1 MPEYSTPPRPP
12 TLPPPKAAHVEA
24 LKSLQ
29 RAQQPRPSFK
39 AAHVEALLS
48 RYQRAQTPK
57 PFNAPKP
64 TRLQLL
70 RERWAHHAW
79 LMYRRE
85 ASIVIAVVIARA
97 WHNFFITT
105 YALLGPE
112 EERLMACAEC
122 YWYVLAVVLFGAMLL
137 VCTAGLR
144 GQATELL
151 APVCGLLS
159 GWAFKH
165 LVDTCMINGQGG
177 SDTPLSTELLF
188 AAGCTTVSWLVMYA
202 ANFLKIHARVV
213 GPPWSATA
221 EAFAARVSVLLSNA
235 CGLGCA
241 AAWYLVLQAMTSLR
255 EYTLFVAAGACA
267 NASAP
272 RASPQPAAA
281 LEPSAPHH
289 ALELPSPLTMSV
301 MFAASATTLCA
312 LLDVQIF
319 RLRAAD
325 ADEMEQLSTQRIQA
339 QLRGWL
345 ARRRRRSAGVA
356 AGSPLDLAAV
366 AVANAEQQGRKTL
379 DALSK
384 ELVRSL
390 SAESKRSTAGGGAQG
405 GAGARTVGAG
415 GAKRLLTLHL
425 RAVLMTLAQKMLG
438 FVVGWAWFDAFHVAL
453 DGAVAPWGFACVTTA
468 VSSLWPALHQAE
480 YRERVLLTTAIGLI
494 QGWAWSEAVDG
505 WVVQGVGV
513 IAPYGVC
520 ARVLGELAAAVS
532 LSALLV
538 GMRVCIAR
546 THRRRV
552 LRRLH
557 RGGQRAWLMRQPSG
571 SRPGSPALAE
581 ASVSSPPRQRAAS
594 MFASVGTSPR
604 RDHLL

>member
-1 MPEYSTPPRPP
+1 MPEFSTPPRPP

-24 LKSLQ
+24 L

-281 LEPSAPHH
+281 LAAALEFSPELTPHH
-289 ALELPSPLTMSV
+289 
-301 MFAASATTLCA
+301 
-312 LLDVQIF
+312 
-319 RLRAAD
+319 
-325 ADEMEQLSTQRIQA
+325 
-339 QLRGWL
+339 G
-345 ARRRRRSAGVA
+345 
-356 AGSPLDLAAV
+356 
-366 AVANAEQQGRKTL
+366 
-379 DALSK
+379 
-384 ELVRSL
+384 
-390 SAESKRSTAGGGAQG
+390 
-405 GAGARTVGAG
+405 
-415 GAKRLLTLHL
+415 
-425 RAVLMTLAQKMLG
+425 
-438 FVVGWAWFDAFHVAL
+438 
-453 DGAVAPWGFACVTTA
+453 
-468 VSSLWPALHQAE
+468 
-480 YRERVLLTTAIGLI
+480 
-494 QGWAWSEAVDG
+494 
-505 WVVQGVGV
+505 
-513 IAPYGVC
+513 
-520 ARVLGELAAAVS
+520 
-532 LSALLV
+532 
-538 GMRVCIAR
+538 
-546 THRRRV
+546 
-552 LRRLH
+552 
-557 RGGQRAWLMRQPSG
+557 
-571 SRPGSPALAE
+571 
-581 ASVSSPPRQRAAS
+581 
-594 MFASVGTSPR
+594 
-604 RDHLL
+604 